1 MVEGIN
7 ILSHKRSLKL
17 SVTFLQLNCFS
28 ALNFT
33 TCLWWSVWCRPLC
46 WTSAP
51 CKRRGNCRTSSST
64 LNPSGKNA
72 SENITYR
79 NYNVRLSYFTKWSKS
94 YHKLSGV
101 RSFELELKMKYN
113 YEKLFQVWQ
122 ALKNHTIK
130 SLSKSVRHE
139 KAVQEIQ
146 DMVKRKYLHKMI
158 HKFNQ
163 RRTMQS

>member
-17 SVTFLQLNCFS
+17 SCFEFHNMSVMKRVMQAFMLNKCTMQKKRQLQNLLFHIES
-28 ALNFT
+28 
-33 TCLWWSVWCRPLC
+33 
-46 WTSAP
+46 
-51 CKRRGNCRTSSST
+51 
-64 LNPSGKNA
+64 
-72 SENITYR
+72 IR

-130 SLSKSVRHE
+130 SLSKSARHE